1 MSQDKGQQV
10 KHQEYAKELEGV
22 SLKKM
27 IIKNLKNVMEC
38 LDVVISEEKK
48 EEHRKE
54 LASEKHSQMTTERT

>member
-1 MSQDKGQQV
+1 MKRQD
-10 KHQEYAKELEGV
+10 YAKELEGV

-38 LDVVISEEKK
+38 LDEALSEERK
-48 EEHRKE
+48 EESRRE